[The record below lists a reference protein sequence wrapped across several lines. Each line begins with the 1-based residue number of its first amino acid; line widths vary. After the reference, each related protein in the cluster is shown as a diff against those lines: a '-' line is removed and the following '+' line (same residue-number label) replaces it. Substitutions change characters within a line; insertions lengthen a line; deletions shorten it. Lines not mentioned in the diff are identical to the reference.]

1 MKFCILLRIYL
12 VNSKKSST
20 FAAPL
25 NQFAF
30 SVAVCSASP
39 QTNSGEG
46 NILKLKFYEKN
57 TNFQWKRRR
66 R

>member
-20 FAAPL
+20 FVAAL

-46 NILKLKFYEKN
+46 NILKLKLL
-57 TNFQWKRRR
+57 
-66 R
+66 